1 MTHGKLTIVIAI
13 ALALA
18 GCSPSPI
25 ITGCELYPARGL
37 TYSAMNDTPETV
49 RQIRETNAAFRA
61 ACGR

>member
-1 MTHGKLTIVIAI
+1 MKIPRTAI
-13 ALALA
+13 LASLLALA

-25 ITGCELYPARGL
+25 ITGCELYPTRGL